1 MTLTSCVYIPVYD
14 TALQKHTCTIKV
26 PIDHV
31 FFKYRVVTTQ
41 DVLDYD
47 MQNMTVS
54 MS

>member
-14 TALQKHTCTIKV
+14 TALQKHTYTIKV
-26 PIDHV
+26 PLDHV
-31 FFKYRVVTTQ
+31 FIKYSVVTTQ

-47 MQNMTVS
+47 MRNMTVS